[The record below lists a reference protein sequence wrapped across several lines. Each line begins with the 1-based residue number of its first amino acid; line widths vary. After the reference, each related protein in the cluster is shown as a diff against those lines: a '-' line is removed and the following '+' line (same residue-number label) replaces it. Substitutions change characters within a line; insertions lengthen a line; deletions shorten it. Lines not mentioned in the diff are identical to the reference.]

1 MIISPLCKST
11 PQMNKPTDLNGD
23 TRVIDI
29 VMQDHI
35 FFLFNCIVRNLMS
48 VVVVAVQLSTKI
60 NTFNNLHSSSL

>member
-1 MIISPLCKST
+1 
-11 PQMNKPTDLNGD
+11 MNKPTDLNGD